1 MLNITELKAKAASN
15 DMSIVDVADGLYQIY
30 SGDYAIGHPQDLEH
44 LQNAD
49 KYGVFEEFDEVDDEQ
64 GAIEFLCTNGSNS
77 SFRVWAADA
86 DTALTMAV
94 KRFDSESSY
103 ILPINVESECGQIA
117 THYADNKDNDI
128 YTADEMGL
136 NDDY

>member
-30 SGDYAIGHPQDLEH
+30 SGDYAIGHPQDLAH

-49 KYGVFEEFDEVDDEQ
+49 KYGVFEEFDEIDHDQ
-64 GAIEFLCTNGSNS
+64 DNIEFLCTNGSNS
-77 SFRVWAADA
+77 SFRVRAADA
-86 DTALTMAV
+86 DTALMMAA
-94 KRFDSESSY
+94 KRFDSESDY
-103 ILPINVESECGQIA
+103 VLPINVESEGGLTGA
-117 THYADNKDNDI
+117 TLNEPVHAT
-128 YTADEMGL
+128 YTADELGL